1 MSNYA
6 KLCQEWSEKFLQ
18 MNAKEL
24 MEKLPEL
31 KDEGDYLTLYLFAR
45 KLGIQKETGEI
56 EAMEDDRLVSNNT
69 KLNVYTLF
77 GYCKEYAALTGRWV
91 PFRDLRGASP
101 FAPAFQK
108 GILEPLAATF
118 AGHAEELE
126 QACIQLGGTKLE
138 HGDVGYELKSF
149 DCMPVRIFFWD
160 EDEEFSAQANI
171 LFDYSATDFI
181 HVESTVSIAMEA
193 LYRLAEVAGLELK
206 GSTFGMD
213 G

>member
-18 MNAKEL
+18 MDMEGL
-24 MEKLPEL
+24 MKKLPEL
-31 KDEGDYLTLYLFAR
+31 QEEENFLTLYLFGR
-45 KLGIQKETGEI
+45 KLGIQKATGEI
-56 EAMEDDRLVSNNT
+56 DALEDDRPVGNTT

-77 GYCKEYAALTGRWV
+77 GYCKEYASLTGRWV

-108 GILEPLAATF
+108 GVLEPLAATF
-118 AGHAEELE
+118 AGHAEALE

-149 DCMPVRIFFWD
+149 DCIPVRIFFWD

>member
-138 HGDVGYELKSF
+138 HGDVGYKLKSF

-193 LYRLAEVAGLELK
+193 LYRLAEVAGLALK

>member
-1 MSNYA
+1 M
-6 KLCQEWSEKFLQ
+6 
-18 MNAKEL
+18 
-24 MEKLPEL
+24 
-31 KDEGDYLTLYLFAR
+31 
-45 KLGIQKETGEI
+45 
-56 EAMEDDRLVSNNT
+56 
-69 KLNVYTLF
+69 
-77 GYCKEYAALTGRWV
+77 
-91 PFRDLRGASP
+91 
-101 FAPAFQK
+101 
-108 GILEPLAATF
+108 
-118 AGHAEELE
+118 E

-149 DCMPVRIFFWD
+149 DCMPVRILFWD

>member
-1 MSNYA
+1 M
-6 KLCQEWSEKFLQ
+6 KLCQEWSVKFLQ
-18 MNAKEL
+18 MDVKEL
-24 MEKLPEL
+24 MKKLPEL
-31 KDEGDYLTLYLFAR
+31 QEEEEYLTLYLLGR
-45 KLGIQKETGEI
+45 KLGIQKTTGEI
-56 EAMEDDRLVSNNT
+56 EAMEDDRPVGNTT
-69 KLNVYTLF
+69 KLNVYTLL
-77 GYCKEYAALTGRWV
+77 GYCKEYASLTGRWV

-108 GILEPLAATF
+108 GVLEPLAATF

-126 QACIQLGGTKLE
+126 QACIRLGGTKLE
-138 HGDVGYELKSF
+138 LGDVGYELKSF
-149 DCMPVRIFFWD
+149 DCIPVRIFFWD

-193 LYRLAEVAGLELK
+193 LYRLAETARLELK

>member
-126 QACIQLGGTKLE
+126 QTCIQLGGTKLE

-193 LYRLAEVAGLELK
+193 LYRLAEVAGLALK

>member
-1 MSNYA
+1 MSNYT
-6 KLCQEWSEKFLQ
+6 KLCQEWGAKFLH
-18 MNAKEL
+18 MDVEKL
-24 MEKLPEL
+24 MKKLPEL
-31 KDEGDYLTLYLFAR
+31 REEGEYLTLYLFGR
-45 KLGIQKETGEI
+45 KLGIRKATGEI
-56 EAMEDDRLVSNNT
+56 DAMEDDRPVGNTT

-77 GYCKEYAALTGRWV
+77 GYCKEYASLTGRWV

-108 GILEPLAATF
+108 GVLEPLATTF
-118 AGHAEELE
+118 AGHAESLE

-149 DCMPVRIFFWD
+149 DCIPVRISFWD
-160 EDEEFSAQANI
+160 EDEEFCAQANI

>member
-91 PFRDLRGASP
+91 PFRDLRGAYP

-193 LYRLAEVAGLELK
+193 LYRLAEVAGLALK